1 MEANLI
7 FLLAQFLIGLMKF
20 VFVNLNLGFQIVG
33 LLVFDLVEFMLKLLV
48 CLDDTWNV
56 AESFVILGLVVK
68 IAILVDDFPKM
79 AYLLALLLDGV
90 SKLLSIH

>member
-1 MEANLI
+1 
-7 FLLAQFLIGLMKF
+7 MKF

-33 LLVFDLVEFMLKLLV
+33 LLVFDLVEFMLKL
-48 CLDDTWNV
+48 LDDTWNV